1 MALPPKTTTET
12 HQEKLQ
18 RRKDAEEVAL
28 MREVDD
34 AVRQG
39 DLANFGERYGKP
51 LAALVALLVA
61 ALAAYLL
68 WWQPS
73 QRAAQEA
80 RSETLIS
87 ALDNVEAGN
96 LQTAYDALEELA
108 ADGSDAA
115 AVNARML
122 RGGIAAQQGRTDDA
136 VAIFDALAN
145 DTAAPGELRNLALIR
160 KIATGF
166 DTMDKAAVVAA
177 LQPLAVP
184 GEPFFGSAGE
194 LVAMAYLEQG
204 KRDQAGALF
213 AEIATSEE
221 VPESLRSRSR
231 QMAGV
236 LGVDAIEDVDALLEA
251 QGVGQAPAA
260 EGQGANGPGE
270 NGQAGPAAPSPAQPA
285 S

>member
-1 MALPPKTTTET
+1 VALPPKKTTET

-18 RRKDAEEVAL
+18 RRKDAEEAAM

-39 DLANFGERYGKP
+39 DLENFGERYGKP
-51 LAALVALLVA
+51 LAALVLLLVL

-73 QRAAQEA
+73 QRAAAEA
-80 RSETLIS
+80 RSETLVS

-108 ADGSDAA
+108 GDGSDAA
-115 AVNARML
+115 AANAQML
-122 RGGIAAQQGRTDDA
+122 RGGIAAQQGRTEDA
-136 VAIFDALAN
+136 VAIFDGLAN
-145 DTAAPGELRNLALIR
+145 DTAAPEELRNLALIR
-160 KIATGF
+160 KVATGF

-204 KRDQAGALF
+204 KRNEAGALF
-213 AEIATSEE
+213 AAIAKAED

-251 QGVGQAPAA
+251 QGVGQDPAADGQGAPAA
-260 EGQGANGPGE
+260 P
-270 NGQAGPAAPSPAQPA
+270 PAAQPA
-285 S
+285 P

>member
-1 MALPPKTTTET
+1 MALPPKTTAET
-12 HQEKLQ
+12 QQEKIQ

-39 DLANFGERYGKP
+39 DLENFGERYGKP
-51 LAALVALLVA
+51 LIALGVVLIL

-73 QRAAQEA
+73 QRAQAEA
-80 RSETLIS
+80 RSETLVS

-115 AVNARML
+115 AANARML
-122 RGGIAAQQGRTDDA
+122 RGGIAAQQGRTEDA
-136 VAIFDALAN
+136 IAIFDELAN
-145 DTAAPGELRNLALIR
+145 DTAAPKELRNLALIR

-177 LQPLAVP
+177 LKPLAVP

-204 KRDQAGALF
+204 QRSEAGALF
-213 AEIATSEE
+213 AEIAKAEG

-251 QGVGQAPAA
+251 QGVGQEPSAV
-260 EGQGANGPGE
+260 GQGAS
-270 NGQAGPAAPSPAQPA
+270 APSAAQPA
-285 S
+285 P

>member
-1 MALPPKTTTET
+1 M
-12 HQEKLQ
+12 Q

-39 DLANFGERYGKP
+39 DLENFGERYGKP
-51 LAALVALLVA
+51 LAALAVLLVA
-61 ALAAYLL
+61 TLAAYLL

-73 QRAAQEA
+73 QRAQAEA
-80 RSETLIS
+80 RSETLVS

-96 LQTAYDALEELA
+96 LQSAYDALEGLA

-115 AVNARML
+115 ASNARLL
-122 RGGIAAQQGRTDDA
+122 RGGIAAQQGRTQDA
-136 VAIFDALAN
+136 VAIFDDLAN
-145 DTAAPGELRNLALIR
+145 DTSAPEELRNLALIR
-160 KIATGF
+160 KVALGF
-166 DTMDKAAVVAA
+166 DTMNKAAVIAA
-177 LQPLAVP
+177 LKPLAVS
-184 GEPFFGSAGE
+184 GEAFFGSAGE

-204 KRDQAGALF
+204 QRNEAGALF
-213 AEIATSEE
+213 AEIAKSED

-251 QGVGQAPAA
+251 QGVGQATAADGQSAPAA
-260 EGQGANGPGE
+260 QPE
-270 NGQAGPAAPSPAQPA
+270 AQPA

>member
-18 RRKDAEEVAL
+18 RRKEAEETAL

-39 DLANFGERYGKP
+39 DLENFGERYGKP
-51 LAALVALLVA
+51 LIALVVVLVL
-61 ALAAYLL
+61 ALAVYLM

-73 QRAAQEA
+73 QRAAAEA
-80 RSETLIS
+80 RSETLVS

-96 LQTAYDALEELA
+96 LQTAYDALEALA

-115 AVNARML
+115 AVNARLL
-122 RGGIAAQQGRTDDA
+122 RGGIAAQQGRTEDA
-136 VAIFDALAN
+136 LAIFDELAN
-145 DTAAPGELRNLALIR
+145 DTAAPEELRNLALIR
-160 KIATGF
+160 KVATGF
-166 DTMDKAAVVAA
+166 DTMDKAAVLAA

-194 LVAMAYLEQG
+194 LVAMAYLDQG
-204 KRDQAGALF
+204 KRNEAGALF
-213 AEIATSEE
+213 AAIAKDDD

-251 QGVGQAPAA
+251 QGVGQDAPAEGQDAASAPAA
-260 EGQGANGPGE
+260 
-270 NGQAGPAAPSPAQPA
+270 AQPA

>member
-18 RRKDAEEVAL
+18 RRKDAEETAL

-39 DLANFGERYGKP
+39 DLENFGERYGKP
-51 LAALVALLVA
+51 LAALAVVLVA
-61 ALAAYLL
+61 GLAAFLL

-73 QRAAQEA
+73 QRAAAEA
-80 RSETLIS
+80 RSETLVS

-108 ADGSDAA
+108 TDGSDAA
-115 AVNARML
+115 SANARML
-122 RGGIAAQQGRTDDA
+122 RGGIAAQQGRTEDA
-136 VAIFDALAN
+136 VTIFDELAN
-145 DTAAPGELRNLALIR
+145 DSAAPEELRNLALVR

-177 LQPLAVP
+177 LRPLAVP

-204 KRDQAGALF
+204 KRNEAGALF
-213 AEIATSEE
+213 AEIAKSEDA
-221 VPESLRSRSR
+221 PESLRSRSR

-251 QGVGQAPAA
+251 QGVGQAPAGDA
-260 EGQGANGPGE
+260 PGA
-270 NGQAGPAAPSPAQPA
+270 PAAQPA
-285 S
+285 AQPAP

>member
-18 RRKDAEEVAL
+18 RRKEAEETAL

-39 DLANFGERYGKP
+39 DLENFGERYGKP
-51 LAALVALLVA
+51 LIALVVVLVL
-61 ALAAYLL
+61 ALAVYLM

-73 QRAAQEA
+73 QRAAAEA
-80 RSETLIS
+80 RSETLVS

-96 LQTAYDALEELA
+96 LQTAYDALEALA

-115 AVNARML
+115 AVNARLL
-122 RGGIAAQQGRTDDA
+122 RGGIAAQQGRTEDA
-136 VAIFDALAN
+136 LAIFDELAN
-145 DTAAPGELRNLALIR
+145 DTAAPEELRNLALIR
-160 KIATGF
+160 KVATGF

-194 LVAMAYLEQG
+194 LVAMAYLDQG
-204 KRDQAGALF
+204 KRNEAGALF
-213 AEIATSEE
+213 AAIAKDDD

-251 QGVGQAPAA
+251 QGVGQDAPAEGQDAASAPAA
-260 EGQGANGPGE
+260 T
-270 NGQAGPAAPSPAQPA
+270 QPA

>member
-1 MALPPKTTTET
+1 VALPPKTTTET

-18 RRKDAEEVAL
+18 RRKEAEETAL

-39 DLANFGERYGKP
+39 DLENFGERYGKP
-51 LAALVALLVA
+51 LIALVVVLVL
-61 ALAAYLL
+61 ALAVYLM

-73 QRAAQEA
+73 QRAAAEA
-80 RSETLIS
+80 RSETLVS

-96 LQTAYDALEELA
+96 LQTAYDALEALA

-115 AVNARML
+115 AVNARLL
-122 RGGIAAQQGRTDDA
+122 RGGIAAQQGRTEDA
-136 VAIFDALAN
+136 LAIFDEVAN
-145 DTAAPGELRNLALIR
+145 DTAAPEELRNLALIR
-160 KIATGF
+160 KVATGF

-194 LVAMAYLEQG
+194 LVAMAYLDQG
-204 KRDQAGALF
+204 KRNEAGALF
-213 AEIATSEE
+213 AAIAKDDD

-251 QGVGQAPAA
+251 QGVGQDAPPEGQDAASAPAA
-260 EGQGANGPGE
+260 
-270 NGQAGPAAPSPAQPA
+270 AQPA

>member
-1 MALPPKTTTET
+1 M
-12 HQEKLQ
+12 
-18 RRKDAEEVAL
+18 

-51 LAALVALLVA
+51 LAALVVLLIV

-73 QRAAQEA
+73 QRAAAEA
-80 RSETLIS
+80 RSETLVS

-96 LQTAYDALEELA
+96 LQTAFDALEGLA
-108 ADGSDAA
+108 GDGSDAVA
-115 AVNARML
+115 ANARML
-122 RGGIAAQQGRTDDA
+122 RGGIAAEQGRTEEA
-136 VAIFDALAN
+136 VAIFDELAS
-145 DTAAPGELRNLALIR
+145 DADAPEELRNLALIR

-194 LVAMAYLEQG
+194 LLAMAYLEQG
-204 KRDQAGALF
+204 QREQAGALF
-213 AEIATSEE
+213 AEIAKTEG
-221 VPESLRSRSR
+221 VPESLRSRTR
-231 QMAGV
+231 QMAGL

-260 EGQGANGPGE
+260 DGQGAPT
-270 NGQAGPAAPSPAQPA
+270 APPVAQPA

>member
-1 MALPPKTTTET
+1 MALPPKTNAET
-12 HQEKLQ
+12 HQEKIQ
-18 RRKDAEEVAL
+18 RRKDAEETAL

-39 DLANFGERYGKP
+39 DLENFGERYGKP
-51 LAALVALLVA
+51 LAALVVVFVL

-73 QRAAQEA
+73 QRAQAEA
-80 RSETLIS
+80 RSETLVS
-87 ALDNVEAGN
+87 ALDNVQAGN

-108 ADGSDAA
+108 GDGSDAA

-122 RGGIAAQQGRTDDA
+122 RGGIAAEQGRTEDA
-136 VAIFDALAN
+136 VAIFDELAN
-145 DTAAPGELRNLALIR
+145 DTRAPQELRNLALVR

-177 LQPLAVP
+177 LSPLAVP

-194 LVAMAYLEQG
+194 LVAMAHLEQG
-204 KRDQAGALF
+204 NRNEAGALF
-213 AEIATSEE
+213 AEIAKTEG

-251 QGVGQAPAA
+251 QGVGRAPPAGDQGAPAA
-260 EGQGANGPGE
+260 P
-270 NGQAGPAAPSPAQPA
+270 PAAPAP
-285 S
+285 

>member
-18 RRKDAEEVAL
+18 RRKEAEETAL

-39 DLANFGERYGKP
+39 DLENFGERYGKP
-51 LAALVALLVA
+51 LIALVVVLVL
-61 ALAAYLL
+61 ALAAYLM

-73 QRAAQEA
+73 QRAAAEA
-80 RSETLIS
+80 RSETLVS

-96 LQTAYDALEELA
+96 LQTAYDALEALA

-115 AVNARML
+115 AVNARLL
-122 RGGIAAQQGRTDDA
+122 RGGIAAQQGRTEDA
-136 VAIFDALAN
+136 LAIFDEVAN
-145 DTAAPGELRNLALIR
+145 DTAAPEELRNLALIR
-160 KIATGF
+160 KVATGF

-194 LVAMAYLEQG
+194 LVAMAYLDQG
-204 KRDQAGALF
+204 KRNEAGALF
-213 AEIATSEE
+213 AAIAKDDD

-251 QGVGQAPAA
+251 QGVGQDAPA
-260 EGQGANGPGE
+260 EGQGA
-270 NGQAGPAAPSPAQPA
+270 ASAPAAAQPA